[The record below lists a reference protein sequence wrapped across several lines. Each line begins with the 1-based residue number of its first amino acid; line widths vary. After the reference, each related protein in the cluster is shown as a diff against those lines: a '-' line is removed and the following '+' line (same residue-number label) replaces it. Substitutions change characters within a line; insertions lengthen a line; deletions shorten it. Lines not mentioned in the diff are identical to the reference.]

1 MKKIKSGGWV
11 QELAKAGIASRAAN
25 GVRNQLSPQ
34 ICRSLAS
41 VSMLTRQVGQR
52 CFTPVFVEI
61 SMKLFQRRTCKAPG
75 LTMLVGV
82 PLM

>member
-1 MKKIKSGGWV
+1 
-11 QELAKAGIASRAAN
+11 
-25 GVRNQLSPQ
+25 
-34 ICRSLAS
+34 
-41 VSMLTRQVGQR
+41 MLTRQVGQR